1 MEQRCPHYAF
11 SEYLTCSIQ
20 VHDKMGLLSCHLTR
34 SHLKPLNFMCVNP
47 GNLQRIHFVSSA
59 LTLPSCRSSSSWTGV
74 CVTVSQLLFLLPTSH
89 PPIQFP
95 YPSFFP
101 KNKPSHISLK
111 VMDIIFPFP
120 IVPNLE
126 NKVFHNLIS
135 CKLLSLI
142 YPPLSYQNLIF
153 LPSRAL
159 IVPETHCV
167 LEHSAILH
175 LFFPVWNNLFP
186 IFLFSFAPSLLFF
199 FLLSLL
205 SFLSPFLSFFPQLM
219 LKS

>member
-1 MEQRCPHYAF
+1 ML
-11 SEYLTCSIQ
+11 SLSIWLA
-20 VHDKMGLLSCHLTR
+20 VSKCTIKWVFFHATSPALIWSRWISCVSTLETSKGSILFHLPWLCLHAGLHPLELESVSRFHNHSSCYQL
-34 SHLKPLNFMCVNP
+34 
-47 GNLQRIHFVSSA
+47 
-59 LTLPSCRSSSSWTGV
+59 LTLQFSFLTH
-74 CVTVSQLLFLLPTSH
+74 LFF
-89 PPIQFP
+89 Q
-95 YPSFFP
+95 

-159 IVPETHCV
+159 IVSETHCV

-205 SFLSPFLSFFPQLM
+205 SYLSPFLSFFPQLM